1 MLKKIFLALVALIVI
16 FCVVVAMQPA
26 AYRIVRS
33 TKIAATPAAVFPLVN
48 DFHQW
53 DGWSPWA
60 KLDPGMKTT
69 FEGPTAAPGSI
80 YKWSGNK
87 EVGEGQMT
95 ILESKPNELIRI
107 KLDFIKPFSDTCA
120 TDFTFKPEG
129 EQTNVTWSMAGD
141 RNFFAKAI
149 CMFMNMDKMVGGDFE
164 KGLAKLKSEIEAKK

>member
-33 TKIAATPAAVFPLVN
+33 TKIAAPPATVFPLVN

-95 ILESKPNELIRI
+95 LLESKPNELVRI
-107 KLDFIKPFSDTCA
+107 KLDFIKPFADTCA

-129 EQTNVTWSMAGD
+129 DQTNVTWSMSGD
-141 RNFFAKAI
+141 RNFLAKAI
-149 CMFMNMDKMVGGDFE
+149 CLCMNMDKLVGGDFE
-164 KGLAKLKSEIEAKK
+164 KGLAKLKSEAEAKK